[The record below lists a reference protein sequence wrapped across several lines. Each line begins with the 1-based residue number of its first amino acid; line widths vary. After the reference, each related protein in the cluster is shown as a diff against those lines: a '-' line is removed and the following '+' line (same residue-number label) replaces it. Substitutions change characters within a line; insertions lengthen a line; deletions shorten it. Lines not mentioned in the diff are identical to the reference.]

1 MHQKLLLTQRKVL
14 GASCSSVLLPPA
26 SAFVQSIT
34 FANKIHSHAS
44 KDTHTSGPPQSH
56 VLPKTQYTHSTTV
69 NTHQKQHWAV
79 SDGQSWP
86 RSVQCTPGY
95 HWPSCPARLLAGS
108 RSTVG

>member
-44 KDTHTSGPPQSH
+44 KDTYIWATSVSRSSKNTVHTQYYSKHTS
-56 VLPKTQYTHSTTV
+56 KT
-69 NTHQKQHWAV
+69 AL
-79 SDGQSWP
+79 G
-86 RSVQCTPGY
+86 CF
-95 HWPSCPARLLAGS
+95 
-108 RSTVG
+108 